1 MKGKIIKGISG
12 FYFVNVPGQGIYE
25 CKARGIFR
33 KKEIRPLIGDNV
45 EITLVNEKKKIGNV
59 SKILPRI
66 NHLDRPAVANLD
78 QMVIVFSL
86 RQPDPNLTLLD
97 GFLVMLE
104 ARNIEAIICFNKT
117 DLLQDGEIDEL
128 ISMYSRIG
136 YDVVGT
142 SFAEVSGIDQL
153 KQLLF
158 EKTSVFAGPSGVGKS
173 SILNLIQEETVL
185 ETGTI
190 SQKIGRGRH
199 TTRHVELICFDENS
213 YVVDTPGFSALSLED
228 IEADN
233 LKYLFKEFYNY
244 EPDCKYKG
252 CNHLNEP
259 QCGIKDAVAEGKIS
273 ENRYLSYTFMMEELS
288 TRKPS

>member
-12 FYFVNVPGQGIYE
+12 FYSVNVPGQGVYE

-45 EITLVNEKKKIGNV
+45 EITLVNAEKKIGNV
-59 SKILPRI
+59 SKILPRN

-78 QMVIVFSL
+78 QMVIVFSV

-104 ARNIEAIICFNKT
+104 AKNIEAIICFNKT
-117 DLLQDGEIDEL
+117 DLLERDTIDD
-128 ISMYSRIG
+128 ISQLYRQIG
-136 YDVVGT
+136 YDVVET
-142 SFAEVSGIDQL
+142 SFTQSTGIDEL
-153 KQLLF
+153 KQLLM

-173 SILNLIQEETVL
+173 SILNLIQKETVL

-190 SQKIGRGRH
+190 SDKIGRGKH
-199 TTRHVELICFDENS
+199 TTRHVELICFDHNS
-213 YVVDTPGFSALSLED
+213 YVVDTPGFSSLSLEAID
-228 IEADN
+228 ADS
-233 LKYLFKEFYNY
+233 LKYLFKEFYTY
-244 EPDCKYKG
+244 EPDCKYIG

-259 QCGIKDAVAEGKIS
+259 QCGVKEAVEEGKIA
-273 ENRYLSYTFMMEELS
+273 ENRYYSYTFILEELS
-288 TRKPS
+288 SRRLN